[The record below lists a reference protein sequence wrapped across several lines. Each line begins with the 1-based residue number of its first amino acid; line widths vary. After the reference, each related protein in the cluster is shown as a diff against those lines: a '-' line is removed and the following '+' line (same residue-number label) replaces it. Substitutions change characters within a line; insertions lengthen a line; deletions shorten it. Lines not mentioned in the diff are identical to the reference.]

1 MCGGSVSLA
10 SGDSGLE
17 EGIIYIVSVRAS
29 NRYGQS
35 PESEKSEPFMFR
47 EDSKTREG
55 MIKLHIIVAAIMVYL
70 FFLNTLGN
78 SQDSQLTKGII
89 IIFMYSSSYPIA
101 IV

>member
-1 MCGGSVSLA
+1 LYVSGRIQREICGGGVCGDSVSLA

-55 MIKLHIIVAAIMVYL
+55 
-70 FFLNTLGN
+70 N